1 MTTPHSP
8 SPYSGQPAPP
18 ASNDAQNPRL
28 LRWAI
33 WVAIGALILAAIV
46 CVIWVL
52 VGPENGLIGRAFLT
66 ILLLAAFAGI
76 AILETHL
83 APRRPDWF
91 ALTSMVVWVATL
103 LLGAFLIWMPV
114 DEYDYAGGFGRFA
127 SFLAIIL
134 VLQLAVL
141 HVRLFAKAIAHNPTG
156 FTRATGFVTIGLVA
170 VLAVLLVLP
179 LTFHEFID
187 FDDFYWRVVVAV
199 TILAALGT
207 ALVPLVNA
215 LFAPKRER
223 PATPVGAYPGYG
235 PQGYAPVGQGYAP
248 QAYPQQ
254 LPQAYPQQ
262 APAAQPWPTYAD
274 GVTPLPVLGDGS
286 PDWNA
291 YYAGHPSQPQQGAPQ
306 PAAEQAQ
313 PTAEQAQPTAEQ
325 AQPTAEQPQ
334 TPPTPQQGSQPAA
347 PPAGYQGFPPPPPMP
362 PQ

>member
-1 MTTPHSP
+1 MTAPHSP
-8 SPYSGQPAPP
+8 SPYSGQPAP
-18 ASNDAQNPRL
+18 AGNEGTPRPQL

-33 WVAIGALILAAIV
+33 WVAIFALIAAAIV
-46 CVIWVL
+46 CVVWVL

-66 ILLLAAFAGI
+66 ILLLAAFAGV

-91 ALTSMVVWVATL
+91 ALTSMVVWVVTL

-114 DEYDYAGGFGRFA
+114 DPFDYTGGFGRFV

-141 HVRLFAKAIAHNPTG
+141 HVRLFAKAMARNSTG
-156 FTRATGFVTIGLVA
+156 FTRATGFITIGLVA

-187 FDDFYWRVVVAV
+187 FHDLYWRIVVAV
-199 TILAALGT
+199 TILAAVGT

-223 PATPVGAYPGYG
+223 PVPDAS
-235 PQGYAPVGQGYAP
+235 GYAPVAQAPGYAP
-248 QAYPQQ
+248 GYPQQ
-254 LPQAYPQQ
+254 QQ
-262 APAAQPWPTYAD
+262 TAGYAHPAQPAAQPWPTYAD
-274 GVTPLPVLGDGS
+274 GATPLPVLPDGS

-291 YYAGHPSQPQQGAPQ
+291 YYTGQPSQPAAQHPPVEQQQAPQ
-306 PAAEQAQ
+306 P
-313 PTAEQAQPTAEQ
+313 P
-325 AQPTAEQPQ
+325 
-334 TPPTPQQGSQPAA
+334 A

-362 PQ
+362 PS